1 MFSLFSISKSK
12 YEKGQG
18 LVEYAILLT
27 LIAVLAIGT
36 IAVLG
41 NKNCNTF
48 NSINNS
54 LGNASTTGCKAAGTN
69 LTTYNSE
76 QAAISAVCAGKPK
89 KTNYFLYSREIG
101 GNKTYIPSLTNL
113 SPIPLGYQLEG
124 MDQCS

>member
-1 MFSLFSISKSK
+1 MFSLFSISRSK

-54 LGNASTTGCKAAGTN
+54 LGNASSTGCKAAGTN
-69 LTTYNSE
+69 QTTYTSE
-76 QAAISAVCAGKPK
+76 NAAITAICAGKPNNTK
-89 KTNYFLYSREIG
+89 YYMYVKEIG
-101 GNKTYIPSLTNL
+101 GSETFIPSLTIL
-113 SPIPLGYQLEG
+113 SPVPLGYSLDG
-124 MDQCS
+124 SNKCN